1 MGNIDLD
8 DRVILITG
16 ASRGLGRAMA
26 NALARAGAR
35 IVLASPETSLL
46 REAAAEIEA
55 DLGGGRALAVPT
67 DITKLADCD
76 RVVAESL
83 RRFGGLHV
91 LINNARRSHRGPD
104 LPDGNEFPFWKSDP
118 EVWRR
123 TVDVNVSGAFLMAHA
138 VAPHLIRQGWGRII
152 NISTSLDTMQR
163 KNNSPYGVTKAA
175 LEAATMIWAK
185 DLEGTGVTV
194 NSLIPGGFVHTDL
207 DRPAAPGRTVL
218 PVDIMNDAAIWLCS
232 SLSDGKTGGRYVG
245 KFWDAGLGPDAAAR
259 HALEEPVLHAPSPR
273 TQSR

>member
-8 DRVILITG
+8 DRVILMTG

-55 DLGGGRALAVPT
+55 DLGGGRALAVRT

-76 RVVAESL
+76 RVVVESL

-104 LPDGNEFPFWKSDP
+104 LPDGNEFRSGN
-118 EVWRR
+118 R
-123 TVDVNVSGAFLMAHA
+123 TPRSG
-138 VAPHLIRQGWGRII
+138 G
-152 NISTSLDTMQR
+152 
-163 KNNSPYGVTKAA
+163 
-175 LEAATMIWAK
+175 
-185 DLEGTGVTV
+185 
-194 NSLIPGGFVHTDL
+194 
-207 DRPAAPGRTVL
+207 
-218 PVDIMNDAAIWLCS
+218 
-232 SLSDGKTGGRYVG
+232 
-245 KFWDAGLGPDAAAR
+245 
-259 HALEEPVLHAPSPR
+259 EPSM
-273 TQSR
+273 